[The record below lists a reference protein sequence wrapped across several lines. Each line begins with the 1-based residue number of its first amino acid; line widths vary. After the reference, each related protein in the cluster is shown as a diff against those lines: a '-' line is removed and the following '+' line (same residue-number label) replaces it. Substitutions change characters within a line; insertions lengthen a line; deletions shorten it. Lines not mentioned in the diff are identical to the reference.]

1 MFSEIKVINYIYLFS
16 VMYLTPIDLQE
27 LVKFSIIVCHL
38 LSSLVALP
46 KGYQKLTFVKKSSFY
61 ESSWKSSFC
70 KSIIVKSQ
78 LLLLL

>member
-27 LVKFSIIVCHL
+27 LVKFSIIVCRL

-46 KGYQKLTFVKKSSFY
+46 KGYQKLTFV
-61 ESSWKSSFC
+61 
-70 KSIIVKSQ
+70 
-78 LLLLL
+78 